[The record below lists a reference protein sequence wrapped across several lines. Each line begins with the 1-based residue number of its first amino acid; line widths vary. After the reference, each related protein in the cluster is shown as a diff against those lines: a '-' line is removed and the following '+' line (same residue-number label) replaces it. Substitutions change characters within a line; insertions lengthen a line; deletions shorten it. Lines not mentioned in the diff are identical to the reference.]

1 MRVLFAGGGTA
12 GHINPA
18 LAAAGYLR
26 SKQPDAEILY
36 VGNKGGMEE
45 RLVPAAGFDF
55 KTIRISGFQRK
66 LTAKNIRRNIKTVF
80 RLFSSSVESERII
93 KAFKPDI
100 CVGTGGYV
108 SGPVIRA
115 AQKLGI
121 PTVIHEQNAYPGMTT
136 KALAKHAEC
145 VMLAV
150 EDAKKY
156 LDRKDNCVFTG
167 NPVRV
172 SVLQAEREA
181 ARKARELT
189 RRSTIARLCCRSAAV
204 SAQRRSIKPRHTC
217 SVKAPKR
224 RNISTSTAT
233 ASTMKNSSTKCTQRV

>member
-80 RLFSSSVESERII
+80 RLFSSSIESERII

-136 KALAKHAEC
+136 KALAKHAKC

-181 ARKARELT
+181 AVMIEEKDLTGEKLWETVNTILSEPGRAEEIGKNAKAM
-189 RRSTIARLCCRSAAV
+189 AV
-204 SAQRRSIKPRHTC
+204 LDANDRIYNIIC
-217 SVKAPKR
+217 EKAK
-224 RNISTSTAT
+224 
-233 ASTMKNSSTKCTQRV
+233 K